1 MADRTDILWTP
12 SDDFIQ
18 NSGLKKYERWLE
30 EEFDLRFKNY
40 EDFWRWSNE
49 HYEDFWESL
58 SSYFDIQ
65 FHSNYERV
73 IDTEEMPGAR
83 WFTGATLNYA
93 EHIFRMKSEDRPA
106 LIFAN
111 ETGDRKKISWGELE
125 QQVASVQAF
134 LVSNSITKGDRVAG
148 YLPNTP
154 ETIACFLAV
163 NSLGAVWSCCSPD
176 FGINTVIDRFE
187 QIEPKV
193 FFTCD
198 GYQYGGKR
206 IDRTT
211 EAKQI
216 ADAIPSIKTVV
227 LIPTL
232 NAKATLDESIHWA
245 TVASSPSKELT
256 FEAVDFNHPI
266 WVLYSSGT
274 TGKPK
279 AITHSHGGV
288 LLEHLKYMHFHNDV
302 KPGEHFFWFTTTG
315 WMMWNF
321 LQASMLAGAV
331 PVLFDGSPGTPDL
344 NSLWKI
350 TEELPIHHFGTSA
363 PYLIAC
369 MKKGLTPSSDF
380 DLTAL
385 RSIGSTGAPLP
396 PEAFDWVYNHVKKDL
411 WLCSMSGG
419 TDVCTAF
426 VGGIPSKPVRR
437 GKIQGRALGCDLK
450 SMDEEGIEVVG
461 SLGEM
466 VISNPMPSMP
476 VYFWGD
482 EENARYK
489 SSYFEKFEGKWCH
502 GDWIQI
508 DENGQLQIFG
518 RSDATLNRKG
528 IRIGTA
534 EIYSV
539 LDRIL
544 GVQDS
549 LIVNLEKKDG
559 SDIMPLFVVIDS
571 DQNEMQLFETIKQ
584 QLKEECSPRHVPD
597 LILAVD
603 EIPYTLSGKKME
615 VPVKK
620 ALMGLDVSKH
630 MNRDASRN
638 PKAMDVFVELAGKI

>member
-1 MADRTDILWTP
+1 MADRTDMLWTP
-12 SDDFIQ
+12 SDEFIQ
-18 NSGLKKYERWLE
+18 RSGLKKYERWLE
-30 EEFDLRFKNY
+30 EEFNLRFKNY

-93 EHIFRMKSEDRPA
+93 EHIFRMKSEDHPA

-111 ETGDRKKISWGELE
+111 ESGDHKKISWEELE
-125 QQVASVQAF
+125 QQVTSVQAF
-134 LVSNSITKGDRVAG
+134 LVSKGITKGDRVAG

-193 FFTCD
+193 FLTCD

-216 ADAIPSIKTVV
+216 ADAIPSIETVV

-232 NAKATLDESIHWA
+232 NAEATLDESILWGSV
-245 TVASSPSKELT
+245 TSTPSTELT

-302 KPGEHFFWFTTTG
+302 KPSEHFFWFTTTG

-344 NSLWKI
+344 NSLWKL
-350 TEELPIHHFGTSA
+350 TAEHPIHHFGTSA

-369 MKKGLTPSSDF
+369 MKKGLTPGSDF
-380 DLTAL
+380 DLSAL

-426 VGGIPSKPVRR
+426 VGGIPPKPVRR

-450 SMDEEGIEVVG
+450 SLDEDGNEVVG

-476 VYFWGD
+476 IYFWGD
-482 EENARYK
+482 EEHARYK
-489 SSYFEKFEGKWCH
+489 SSYFENFEGRWCH

-508 DENGQLQIFG
+508 EEDGQLQIFG

-571 DQNEMQLFETIKQ
+571 DQNEMQLFETIKH

-597 LILAVD
+597 LILEVD

>member
-1 MADRTDILWTP
+1 MAERTDILWTP
-12 SDDFIQ
+12 SNDFIL
-18 NSGLKKYERWLE
+18 NSGLKKYESWLE
-30 EEFDLRFKNY
+30 EEFNLRFKNY

-65 FHSNYERV
+65 FHSNYERI

-83 WFTGATLNYA
+83 WFSGATLNYA

-125 QQVASVQAF
+125 QQVTSVQAF
-134 LVSNSITKGDRVAG
+134 LVSKGITKGDRVAG

-187 QIEPKV
+187 QIEPRV

-216 ADAIPSIKTVV
+216 AEAIPSIETVV

-232 NAKATLDESIHWA
+232 NAKATLDESIHWD
-245 TVASSPSKELT
+245 TVTSTPSTVLT

-344 NSLWKI
+344 NSLWKL
-350 TEELPIHHFGTSA
+350 TAEFPIHHFGTSA

-369 MKKGLTPSSDF
+369 MKKGLTPGTDF
-380 DLTAL
+380 DLSAL

-450 SMDEEGIEVVG
+450 SMDEDGNEVVG

-508 DENGQLQIFG
+508 EENGQLQIFG

-539 LDRIL
+539 LDRIS

-597 LILAVD
+597 LILKVD

-638 PKAMDVFVELAGKI
+638 PKAMDVFVELVGKI